1 MILESCKKIQ
11 YLFPKG
17 HAAAY
22 VTMSLR
28 IAYYKVYYKE
38 AYYAAFYTIRADG
51 FDYETMARGEERARE
66 AIAAIDNKPREEQT
80 AKDKEI
86 HTLLELVIESYC
98 RGVEFLPIDLYKSHH
113 HKFQIIDGK
122 LLPPFDT
129 LNGMGATAA
138 ESIVEAREQGEF
150 LTIEDFLSR
159 TKVSRT
165 MADTMKELG
174 IMGDLPETDQMSL
187 F

>member
-1 MILESCKKIQ
+1 
-11 YLFPKG
+11 
-17 HAAAY
+17 
-22 VTMSLR
+22 
-28 IAYYKVYYKE
+28 
-38 AYYAAFYTIRADG
+38 
-51 FDYETMARGEERARE
+51 
-66 AIAAIDNKPREEQT
+66 
-80 AKDKEI
+80 
-86 HTLLELVIESYC
+86 
-98 RGVEFLPIDLYKSHH
+98 LYKSHH